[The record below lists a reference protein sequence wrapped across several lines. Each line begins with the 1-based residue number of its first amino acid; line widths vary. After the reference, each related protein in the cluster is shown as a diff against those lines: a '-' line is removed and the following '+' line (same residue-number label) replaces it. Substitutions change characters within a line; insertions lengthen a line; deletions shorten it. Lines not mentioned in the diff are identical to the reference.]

1 MPISEKL
8 SAIQADLKAP
18 KSQRNSF
25 GGYNY
30 RSCED
35 ILEAV
40 KPLLK
45 KYGAAITLSD
55 EVQLIGSRYYVTAK
69 ATLRD
74 ATNEAAVVCTA
85 YAREDEIKKG
95 MDGAQITGAAS
106 SYARKY
112 ALCGLLAIDG
122 SEPDPDA
129 TNDGKSPIEGLSP
142 DQYEAIVKAYAK
154 GQKTKGGSDYREE
167 IIKNYK
173 PTKAALRAFDA
184 DVDRIRTTML

>member
-1 MPISEKL
+1 MPISDKL
-8 SAIQADLKAP
+8 SSIQAELKAP

-35 ILEAV
+35 ILEAA

-45 KYGAAITLSD
+45 KYGCALTLSD
-55 EVQLIGSRYYVTAK
+55 AIEQIGTRYYIHATAV
-69 ATLRD
+69 LRD
-74 ATNEAAVVCTA
+74 RDNEAAIKSEA

-112 ALCGLLAIDG
+112 ALCGLLAIDN
-122 SEPDPDA
+122 SEQDPDA
-129 TNDGKSPIEGLSP
+129 TNDGTSPITGLST
-142 DQYEAIVKAYAK
+142 DEYSAIVKAYALGK
-154 GQKTKGGSDYREE
+154 KTLEGGDYRET
-167 IIKNYK
+167 IIRNYK
-173 PTKAALRAFDA
+173 PTKSALAAFDA
-184 DVDRIRTTML
+184 DVDRVRSNAI